1 MSPLMYI
8 VGGNCGEVEGGGAT
22 SDEGERQGGA
32 ADGAFTFQAL
42 SESTERKVLHFCLQD
57 EMMETLRR
65 ATETAEKSEAI
76 ALQLREQVRSKAQML
91 LIDLKAVEVAVDSL
105 SHAENFFSTDENLGH
120 EDLELSC
127 STDQKTPVDVLR
139 GSRDGCEASVISRSR
154 LGSMTATCSFSAL
167 RSELGREHHLQ
178 DDSNSCK
185 GQARLQSKVSKG
197 SATLCSA
204 VTSGQAHPT
213 ATLKLALDMRA
224 AGQQGSLR
232 RAAFNVN
239 LATDLANVCI
249 VNASVIVLCAAF
261 VFVCLF
267 ACVRAQG

>member
-1 MSPLMYI
+1 MYI
-8 VGGNCGEVEGGGAT
+8 EGGNCGEVERGGAT
-22 SDEGERQGGA
+22 SGEGGQQEGA
-32 ADGAFTFQAL
+32 ADRAFPFQAL
-42 SESTERKVLHFCLQD
+42 SESTHRKVLHFCAD
-57 EMMETLRR
+57 EMMEALSR

-91 LIDLKAVEVAVDSL
+91 LIDLKAVEVSFKSL
-105 SHAENFFSTDENLGH
+105 SFAEKLFSTDENLGH

-127 STDQKTPVDVLR
+127 STDQKTTVDVFC
-139 GSRDGCEASVISRSR
+139 GSKDGCEASAISRSR
-154 LGSMTATCSFSAL
+154 LGSMTATCSYSAL
-167 RSELGREHHLQ
+167 SSAELGREHHLQ

-185 GQARLQSKVSKG
+185 GHARLQSKVSKG

-204 VTSGQAHPT
+204 VNAGHAHPT
-213 ATLKLALDMRA
+213 AKLKLVLDMRA

-232 RAAFNVN
+232 RAAFNIN

-249 VNASVIVLCAAF
+249 VNASVIVLCEAC